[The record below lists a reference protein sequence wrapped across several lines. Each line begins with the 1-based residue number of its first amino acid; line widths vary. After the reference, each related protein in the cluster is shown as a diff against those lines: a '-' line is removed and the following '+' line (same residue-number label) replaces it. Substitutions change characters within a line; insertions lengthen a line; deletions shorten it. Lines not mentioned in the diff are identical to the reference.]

1 MSEEFS
7 IVVKNLSKTFKI
19 KHEQPNSIFSYFSTL
34 HKQKKSVEEL
44 TILKDMSFSI
54 KKGETVGII
63 GLNGCGKST
72 LLKILTRIY
81 HQDSGTVQING
92 NVTPFLELGTG
103 LNGELTARENI
114 IIYGIIL
121 GLSKKQMM
129 NKIDEIARFGEIQN
143 FLDTKLKNFSAGMN
157 ARLAFSTAIHVEPD
171 IMLIDEVLSVG
182 DLSFQKKCTDVFLD
196 FKKKNKTILFV
207 SHSITQVKSLS
218 DRVLWLHE
226 GAVNEFGDPDL
237 VIEKYRKFVTMM
249 QS

>member
-1 MSEEFS
+1 MSEEIS
-7 IVVKNLSKTFKI
+7 IIVKNLSKTFKI
-19 KHEQPNSIFSYFSTL
+19 QHERPTSVFSYFSTI
-34 HKQKKSVEEL
+34 HKQKSVEKL
-44 TILKDMSFSI
+44 TILKDISFSI

-81 HQDSGTVQING
+81 RQDSGTVQING
-92 NVTPFLELGTG
+92 KVTPFLELGTG

-121 GLSKKQMM
+121 GLSKKQMIG
-129 NKIDEIARFGEIQN
+129 KIDEIAKFGEIQN

-196 FKKKNKTILFV
+196 FKKKGKTILFV
-207 SHSITQVKSLS
+207 SHAIQQVKSLS
-218 DRVLWLHE
+218 DRVLWLHD
-226 GAVNEFGDPDL
+226 GAVREFGEPDM
-237 VIEKYRKFVTMM
+237 IIDNYRKFVDAI

>member
-7 IVVKNLSKTFKI
+7 IIVKNLSKTFMI
-19 KHEQPNSIFSYFSTL
+19 QHERPNSVFSYFSTL
-34 HKQKKSVEEL
+34 HKQKSVEKL
-44 TILKDMSFSI
+44 TILKDISFSI

-72 LLKILTRIY
+72 LLKILTKIY
-81 HQDSGTVQING
+81 RQDSGTVQING
-92 NVTPFLELGTG
+92 KITPFLELGTG

-121 GLSKKQMM
+121 GLSKKQMLG
-129 NKIDEIARFGEIQN
+129 KIDEIAKFGEIRN

-196 FKKKNKTILFV
+196 FKKKRKTILFV
-207 SHSITQVKSLS
+207 SHSIQQIKSLS

-226 GAVNEFGDPDL
+226 GKVKEFGDPDS
-237 VIEKYRKFVTMM
+237 IINDYQKFVTTI
-249 QS
+249 